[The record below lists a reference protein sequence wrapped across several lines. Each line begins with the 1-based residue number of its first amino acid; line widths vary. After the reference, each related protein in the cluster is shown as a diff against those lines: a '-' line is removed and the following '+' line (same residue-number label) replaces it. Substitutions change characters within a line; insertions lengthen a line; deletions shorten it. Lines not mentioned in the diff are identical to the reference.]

1 MTTFDKDNVLQGRG
15 IDIYQEPYVG
25 SAALPANTVSA
36 DTDWTAPWAKK
47 GWTDGGVGF
56 STQQQ
61 FAGVSVDQE
70 PDPLYFI
77 GGVREV
83 RITANLAELSPANI
97 KLAAGMGAVTV
108 TPATTTVLGQEELV
122 VGAGA
127 AVPEINTWGLNIKQP
142 VSGLPFRVLIPQGQ
156 STGNLSSTVS
166 PTQKGLAALQVQAL
180 PDASF
185 TPARLLVVRKVTPLA
200 LA

>member
-1 MTTFDKDNVLQGRG
+1 MTTFDKDNVIQSRA
-15 IDIYQEPYVG
+15 IDVYRAAYAPA
-25 SAALPANTVSA
+25 AALPANTLNA
-36 DTDWTAPWAKK
+36 TTDWSAPFAKV
-47 GWTDGGVGF
+47 GWTDGGAGF

-61 FAGVSVDQE
+61 FAGVSVDQV

-97 KLAAGMGAVTV
+97 KVAAGMGAVTL
-108 TPATTTVLGQEELV
+108 TPSTATVNGQEELV

-127 AVPEINTWGLNIKQP
+127 AVPEIATWGLNIPQP
-142 VSGLPFRVLIPQGQ
+142 ISGLPFRVLVPQGQ
-156 STGNLSSTVS
+156 STGNLSSTIS

-180 PDASF
+180 PDSSF
-185 TPARLLVVRKVTPLA
+185 TPARLLVVRKVLPLTA
-200 LA
+200 